1 VPRDILSQLE
11 GLRGTASATSRFPEP
26 TRSWTRAQLHSL
38 LFVNIEIYTDINA
51 RRPSGFPWLLV
62 QQKPASSN
70 PGYFQHRSQT
80 LLITTL
86 GAKGGLQ
93 LGWEEINRMA
103 DAGKRGREHS
113 NSFAAAN
120 GRPPPPGNNDGGMTS
135 PPVEET
141 RPQGIDNIMAD
152 SQEQGAYGIQ
162 SETSQR
168 FSNSPPRDDRLFRT
182 NSATTAEGASR
193 QSTTLEPPVTKGTLS
208 ELDVNKI
215 VHNPKLRHDIN
226 FDPDLHFRPNLDG
239 EKGRRKTQKANYF
252 WETMR
257 SQLREYIA
265 NREQFEALGEKEWC
279 LPATLKAI
287 RGILETLVP
296 ARDRASVEE
305 TFNVD
310 LLMQQFRKGV
320 ADLVKLALW
329 LSQLL
334 KCHCA
339 PMRDDWVDEMVTQLS
354 NGDRNG
360 DVALLVAGMQNLLG
374 VLEAMKLVSEH
385 KSVTRKASQLTGLQD
400 VANHQIRCLRPI
412 LIEDTVHFEQ
422 KFFMKKIALGRV
434 DIAGAHAWYRRASSL
449 PDLVPLD
456 ASMHSQGNTWD
467 FMKALVN
474 LTLPSKAEVVPH
486 TFLFDEERLIKL
498 RSDLLDL
505 INLEICMHL
514 YRSLEAQNRPETRY
528 MRDDT
533 PTTSFTSSPHH
544 RPTSPA
550 NNTTLSSP
558 TIPMPHHFASKPKY
572 PTHERGH
579 FSRTVTGRQ
588 IWVPNVEDEQVA
600 STASSPRSSPSST
613 ASTPETYS
621 PTPLYLSLPVSSSA
635 SQARTSFQAILAS
648 PTSSEKWSS
657 LSPSLALE
665 ILRLTNTPLTR
676 LPQFESHLAFHISNS
691 SSRLYQEAESR
702 VLTQLFP
709 ILQKL
714 VGTYTPLT
722 SLKIFEAATSPKSA
736 AGSTN
741 VQASGVKEEI
751 SEVAT
756 RIAHIGILHWRVWA
770 PLAYLVDP
778 DADEEGEVITERA
791 RILP

>member
-1 VPRDILSQLE
+1 
-11 GLRGTASATSRFPEP
+11 
-26 TRSWTRAQLHSL
+26 
-38 LFVNIEIYTDINA
+38 
-51 RRPSGFPWLLV
+51 
-62 QQKPASSN
+62 
-70 PGYFQHRSQT
+70 
-80 LLITTL
+80 
-86 GAKGGLQ
+86 
-93 LGWEEINRMA
+93 MA
-103 DAGKRGREHS
+103 DAEKRGRQHSDS
-113 NSFAAAN
+113 NSFAAADE
-120 GRPPPPGNNDGGMTS
+120 RPPPPGNNDGGMTS

-141 RPQGIDNIMAD
+141 RPQGLDNIMTD
-152 SQEQGAYGIQ
+152 SQEQGAYDIQ
-162 SETSQR
+162 SPTGQR
-168 FSNSPPRDDRLFRT
+168 FPSSPPRDGQLFR
-182 NSATTAEGASR
+182 NNPATTTEGISK
-193 QSTTLEPPVTKGTLS
+193 QNTTLEPPVTKGTLS

-239 EKGRRKTQKANYF
+239 EKGRRKTQKANHF

-257 SQLREYIA
+257 SQLREYIS
-265 NREQFEALGEKEWC
+265 NREQFEALEEEEWC

-296 ARDRASVEE
+296 QRDRASVEE

-354 NGDRNG
+354 NGDRRG

-374 VLEAMKLVSEH
+374 VLEAMKL
-385 KSVTRKASQLTGLQD
+385 D

-412 LIEDTVHFEQ
+412 LIEDTVQFEQ

-474 LTLPSKAEVVPH
+474 LALPLRDEVVPH

-498 RSDLLDL
+498 RLDLLDL
-505 INLEICMHL
+505 INLEICMQL
-514 YRSLEAQNRPETRY
+514 YRNLEVEIRQDTRY
-528 MRDDT
+528 VRDDT
-533 PTTSFTSSPHH
+533 PTTSFTPSPFI

-550 NNTTLSSP
+550 DNTTLSSP
-558 TIPMPHHFASKPKY
+558 TIPMPHHLLRNQS
-572 PTHERGH
+572 RGH
-579 FSRTVTGRQ
+579 FIRTVTGRQ
-588 IWVPNVEDEQVA
+588 IWVPSIEDDQST
-600 STASSPRSSPSST
+600 STASSPRLSPLST
-613 ASTPETYS
+613 ASTPETYP
-621 PTPLYLSLPVSSSA
+621 PTPLYLSLPTSSSA
-635 SQARTSFQAILAS
+635 TQARTSFLAILAT
-648 PTSSEKWSS
+648 PTLADKWNT

-665 ILRLTNTPLTR
+665 ILRLTKTPLTR
-676 LPQFESHLAFHISNS
+676 LPYFESHLAFHISNA
-691 SSRLYQEAESR
+691 SSRIYQEAEAR

-709 ILQKL
+709 ILQQL
-714 VGTYTPLT
+714 VGTYTPFT
-722 SLKIFEAATSPKSA
+722 SLALFDAATSSPKVPVGGNGNG
-736 AGSTN
+736 GS
-741 VQASGVKEEI
+741 KDDI
-751 SEVAT
+751 KDVAT

-770 PLAYLVDP
+770 PLAYLVNP
-778 DADEEGEVITERA
+778 DAGAEESELVTERA
-791 RILP
+791 RSLP